1 MRRPQLHR
9 ANNHKTWSSFDEE
22 EERPSPYEPNP
33 MVPHLG
39 STAELLMPVALRT
52 ATDIVNGLASRIA
65 EALALAVVKA

>member
-1 MRRPQLHR
+1 
-9 ANNHKTWSSFDEE
+9 
-22 EERPSPYEPNP
+22 